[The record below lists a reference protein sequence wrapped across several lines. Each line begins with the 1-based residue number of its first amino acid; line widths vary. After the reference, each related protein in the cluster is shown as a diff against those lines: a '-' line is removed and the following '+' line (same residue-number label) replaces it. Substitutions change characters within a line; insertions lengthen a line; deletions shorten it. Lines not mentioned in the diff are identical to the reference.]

1 MELAFYTEQLV
12 KAGRELRRDGGDPY
26 TALVRCTVVNQG
38 RDAITIRHR
47 SCSWETSYSTPTPH
61 VHFTGGDCI
70 SDHLIRCTLKPGE
83 SYERDLPLLLLS
95 PSRRRPLDA
104 GETRTLQLWFD
115 TYQGT
120 PLLES
125 KPLTIRVS
133 EVAPLLEKAPLAVT
147 LRPSG
152 MSADELTGEVKNI
165 SKEPLVVGEGY
176 WETWMSH
183 HTKVWLRPTPDYS
196 QQRGDRLLLPGQSY
210 RCPLRLTFVE
220 AQPGEKITT
229 RVRMVT
235 RHGKVIQVDSEPIS
249 LTVPQ

>member
-1 MELAFYTEQLV
+1 M
-12 KAGRELRRDGGDPY
+12 KAGRELRWDGGDPY
-26 TALVRCTVVNQG
+26 TALVRCRVVNQG
-38 RDAITIRHR
+38 RDAITIRHM
-47 SCSWETSYSTPTPH
+47 SCSWCDSYSTTTPY
-61 VHFTGGDCI
+61 VHFAGSWNCF
-70 SDHLIRCTLKPGE
+70 SNHLIRCTLKPGE
-83 SYERDLPLLLLS
+83 VYERDLPLLLLS

-125 KPLTIRVS
+125 KPLTIRMS
-133 EVAPLLEKAPLAVT
+133 EVVPLLEKASLAVT

-152 MSADELTGEVKNI
+152 MSADELTGEVTNI
-165 SKEPLVVGEGY
+165 SQEPLVVGEGY

-183 HTKVWLRPTPDYS
+183 HTKVWLRPAPGYS

-210 RCPLRLTFVE
+210 RCPLRLTFIE

-229 RVRMVT
+229 RVRLVT
-235 RHGKVIQVDSEPIS
+235 RHGKVIQVDSAPIS